1 MRLKKSEDMNQ
12 VDVNV
17 NEVLYIGA
25 DVHERETQL
34 AIFEPGGTLLQ
45 EKRIPTKDLQSYVA
59 SLPSKE
65 KHLALESVGF
75 IYPLYDKL
83 RQIPGCE
90 VAVANPKRLRQVS
103 DSKQK
108 HDRADAKVL
117 GNLIRTNFLKRSHMS
132 DLETRE
138 KRFLINDRVKY
149 GLRRSELRGSIRWL
163 LKRRGIE
170 IGCDPFSREGRRK
183 LREEVVLQEIDIRL
197 QELELVES
205 IIEKLD
211 KQIINVVSGDEKAK
225 LLDTLPGIAPY
236 TALFLSS
243 AFDDVDRFVDSK
255 HACAYLGL
263 VPSLFQTGDVSFTGH
278 ITRDGNKFL
287 RRNLVECAR
296 VAVRKDPHL
305 KEFYLKLRRK
315 RGERKALIAVARKM
329 VAYAYWMLKRNQT
342 YEELAPWTHT

>member
-1 MRLKKSEDMNQ
+1 MNK
-12 VDVNV
+12 VNG

-45 EKRIPTKDLQSYVA
+45 EKRIPTKDLQSYVH
-59 SLPSKE
+59 SLPAKE
-65 KHLALESVGF
+65 KHLALESLGF

-83 RQIPGCE
+83 RQVPGCE
-90 VAVANPKRLRQVS
+90 VVVANPKRLRQIS

-117 GNLIRTNFLKRSHMS
+117 GNLLRTNYLKRSHMAEV
-132 DLETRE
+132 ETRE

-149 GLRRSELRGSIRWL
+149 GVRRSELRGSIRWL

-170 IGCDPFSREGRRK
+170 IEQDPFSREGRRE
-183 LREEVVLQEIDIRL
+183 LREKVQLQEIDIRL

-211 KQIINVVSGDEKAK
+211 RQITHVVFGDEKAK

-243 AFDDVDRFVDSK
+243 AFDDMDRFPDSK

-263 VPSLFQTGDVSFTGH
+263 VPSIHQSGDVVVTGH

-305 KEFYLKLRRK
+305 KAFYLKLKRT

>member
-1 MRLKKSEDMNQ
+1 MNE
-12 VDVNV
+12 VNG
-17 NEVLYIGA
+17 NDVLYIGA

-45 EKRIPTKDLQSYVA
+45 EKRIPTRDLQGYVHA
-59 SLPSKE
+59 LPAKE
-65 KHLALESVGF
+65 KHLALESLGF

-83 RQIPGCE
+83 RQVPGLD
-90 VAVANPKRLRQVS
+90 VAVANPKRIRQTS

-108 HDRADAKVL
+108 HDRADAKLL

-132 DLETRE
+132 DAETRE

-170 IGCDPFSREGRRK
+170 IQQDPFSREGRRK
-183 LREEVVLQEIDIRL
+183 LREEVQLQEIDIRL
-197 QELELVES
+197 QELELIES
-205 IIEKLD
+205 IVEKLD
-211 KQIINVVSGDEKAK
+211 RQISYAVSLDEKAK

-243 AFDDVDRFVDSK
+243 AFDNVDRFPDSK

-263 VPSLFQTGDVSFTGH
+263 VPSLHQSGDVSFTGH

-296 VAVRKDPHL
+296 VAVRKDEHL
-305 KEFYLKLRRK
+305 KEFHLKLRRK

-329 VAYAYWMLKRNQT
+329 ASYAYWMLKRNQT
-342 YEELAPWTHT
+342 YEELSPWDGS

>member
-1 MRLKKSEDMNQ
+1 MYQEH
-12 VDVNV
+12 DVV
-17 NEVLYIGA
+17 YIGA

-45 EKRIPTKDLQSYVA
+45 EKRIPTKDLQCFVR
-59 SLPSKE
+59 SLPARE

-83 RQIPGCE
+83 RQIPRCE
-90 VAVANPKRLRQVS
+90 VAVANPKRMRQVS

-117 GNLIRTNFLKRSHMS
+117 GNLLRTNFLKRSYMPEE
-132 DLETRE
+132 ETRE

-149 GLRRSELRGSIRWL
+149 GLRRGELRGSIRWL
-163 LKRRGIE
+163 LKRRGISLD
-170 IGCDPFSREGRRK
+170 GMSPFSLEGRKK
-183 LREEVVLQEIDIRL
+183 LKEEISLQEIDIRL
-197 QELELVES
+197 KELELVES

-211 KQIINVVSGDEKAK
+211 GQISSVVARDEKAK
-225 LLDTLPGIAPY
+225 LLDTLPGVAPY

-243 AFDDVDRFVDSK
+243 SLDNVERFPDSK
-255 HACAYLGL
+255 HASAYLGL
-263 VPSLFQTGDVSFTGH
+263 VPSLNQSGDASFTGH

-287 RRNLVECAR
+287 RRNLIECAR

-305 KEFYLKLRRK
+305 RKFYLKLRHK
-315 RGERKALIAVARKM
+315 RGEKKALIAVARKM

>member
-1 MRLKKSEDMNQ
+1 MNE
-12 VDVNV
+12 VEVNG
-17 NEVLYIGA
+17 NDVLYIGA

-34 AIFEPGGTLLQ
+34 AIFEPGGALLE
-45 EKRIPTKDLQSYVA
+45 EKRILTKDLQSYLI
-59 SLPSKE
+59 SLPAKE
-65 KHLALESVGF
+65 KHLAMESLGF

-83 RQIPGCE
+83 KQVPGCD

-108 HDRADAKVL
+108 HDKADAKVL
-117 GNLIRTNFLKRSHMS
+117 GNLLRTNYLKRSHMS
-132 DLETRE
+132 DMETRE

-170 IGCDPFSREGRRK
+170 IGQDPFSREGRRK
-183 LREEVVLQEIDIRL
+183 LREEIQLQEIDIRL

-205 IIEKLD
+205 IIERLD
-211 KQIINVVSGDEKAK
+211 RQIIHVVSGDGKAK
-225 LLDTLPGIAPY
+225 LLDTLPGLAPY

-243 AFDDVDRFVDSK
+243 AFDNVDRFPDSK

-263 VPSLFQTGDVSFTGH
+263 VPSLHQSGDVTFTGH

-287 RRNLVECAR
+287 RRNLIECAR

-305 KEFYLKLRRK
+305 KMFYQKLRRK

>member
-1 MRLKKSEDMNQ
+1 MNE
-12 VDVNV
+12 VNG
-17 NEVLYIGA
+17 NDVLYIGA

-45 EKRIPTKDLQSYVA
+45 EKRIPTRDLQSYVHA
-59 SLPSKE
+59 LPAKE
-65 KHLALESVGF
+65 KHLALESLGF

-83 RQIPGCE
+83 RQVPGLD
-90 VAVANPKRLRQVS
+90 VAVANPKRIRQTS

-108 HDRADAKVL
+108 HDRADAKLL

-132 DLETRE
+132 DQETRE

-170 IGCDPFSREGRRK
+170 IEQDPFTKEGRRK
-183 LREEVVLQEIDIRL
+183 LREEVQLQEIDIRL
-197 QELELVES
+197 EELELIES
-205 IIEKLD
+205 IVEKLD
-211 KQIINVVSGDEKAK
+211 RQISYAVSMDEKAK

-243 AFDDVDRFVDSK
+243 ALDNVDRFPDSK
-255 HACAYLGL
+255 HVCAYLGL
-263 VPSLFQTGDVSFTGH
+263 VPSLHQSGDVTFTGH
-278 ITRDGNKFL
+278 ITKDGNKFL

-296 VAVRKDPHL
+296 SAVRKDPHL
-305 KEFYLKLRRK
+305 KEFYLNLKHK

-329 VAYAYWMLKRNQT
+329 ASYAYWMLKRNQT
-342 YEELAPWTHT
+342 YEELSPWDGS

>member
-1 MRLKKSEDMNQ
+1 MNE
-12 VDVNV
+12 VDVNA

-45 EKRIPTKDLQSYVA
+45 EKRIPTKDLQSYVH
-59 SLPSKE
+59 SLPAKE

-83 RQIPGCE
+83 KQIPACE

-132 DLETRE
+132 DEETRE

-170 IGCDPFSREGRRK
+170 IEQDPFSREGRRK
-183 LREEVVLQEIDIRL
+183 LREEVALQEIDIRL

-205 IIEKLD
+205 VIEKLD
-211 KQIINVVSGDEKAK
+211 RQIIHVVSEDEKAK

-243 AFDDVDRFVDSK
+243 AFDNVDRFPDSK

-263 VPSLFQTGDVSFTGH
+263 VPSLYQTGDVSFTGH

-296 VAVRKDPHL
+296 VAVRKDVHL

-329 VAYAYWMLKRNQT
+329 VSYAYWMLKRNQT
-342 YEELAPWTHT
+342 YEELSPWTHT

>member
-1 MRLKKSEDMNQ
+1 MNE
-12 VDVNV
+12 VEGNRND
-17 NEVLYIGA
+17 VLYIGA

-45 EKRIPTKDLQSYVA
+45 EKRIPTKDLQSYIHC
-59 SLPSKE
+59 LPAKE

-83 RQIPGCE
+83 KQVPGCD
-90 VAVANPKRLRQVS
+90 VAVANPKRIRQTS

-108 HDRADAKVL
+108 HDRADAKLL
-117 GNLIRTNFLKRSHMS
+117 GNLLRTNFLKKSYMP
-132 DLETRE
+132 DQETRE

-170 IGCDPFSREGRRK
+170 IEQDPFSREGRRK
-183 LREEVVLQEIDIRL
+183 LREEVQLQEIDIRL
-197 QELELVES
+197 QELELIES
-205 IIEKLD
+205 IVEKLD
-211 KQIINVVSGDEKAK
+211 RQIYYAVSLDEKAK

-243 AFDDVDRFVDSK
+243 AFDNVDRFPDSK

-263 VPSLFQTGDVSFTGH
+263 VPSLHQSGNVSFTGH

-296 VAVRKDPHL
+296 SAVRKDPRL
-305 KEFYLKLRRK
+305 KEFYLKLKHK

-329 VAYAYWMLKRNQT
+329 VSYAFWMLKRNQT
-342 YEELAPWTHT
+342 YEELTPWDGS

>member
-1 MRLKKSEDMNQ
+1 MKFFK
-12 VDVNV
+12 
-17 NEVLYIGA
+17 
-25 DVHERETQL
+25 
-34 AIFEPGGTLLQ
+34 FE
-45 EKRIPTKDLQSYVA
+45 
-59 SLPSKE
+59 
-65 KHLALESVGF
+65 F
-75 IYPLYDKL
+75 YPLCDKL
-83 RQIPGCE
+83 KQVPGCE
-90 VAVANPKRLRQVS
+90 VAVANPKRIRQVS

-117 GNLIRTNFLKRSHMS
+117 GNLIRTNYLKRSHMS
-132 DLETRE
+132 DIETRE

-163 LKRRGIE
+163 LKRRGIQIE
-170 IGCDPFSREGRRK
+170 GDPFSREGRRK
-183 LREEVVLQEIDIRL
+183 LREEVQLQEINIRL

-211 KQIINVVSGDEKAK
+211 RQIIHVVSEDGKAK
-225 LLDTLPGIAPY
+225 LLDTLPGLAPY

-243 AFDDVDRFVDSK
+243 ALDNVDRFPDSK

-263 VPSLFQTGDVSFTGH
+263 VPSLHQSGDVTFTGH

-305 KEFYLKLRRK
+305 REFYLKLKRK

>member
-1 MRLKKSEDMNQ
+1 MNE
-12 VDVNV
+12 VNG
-17 NEVLYIGA
+17 NDVLYIGA

-34 AIFEPGGTLLQ
+34 AIFDPGGTRLQ
-45 EKRIPTKDLQSYVA
+45 EKRIPTKDLQSFVHH
-59 SLPSKE
+59 LPAKE
-65 KHLALESVGF
+65 KHLALESLGF

-83 RQIPGCE
+83 KQIPRCE
-90 VAVANPKRLRQVS
+90 VAVANPKRIRQVS

-108 HDRADAKVL
+108 HDRADAKIL
-117 GNLIRTNFLKRSHMS
+117 GNLIRTNFLKRSYMS
-132 DLETRE
+132 GHETRE

-149 GLRRSELRGSIRWL
+149 GLRRSQLRGSIRWL

-170 IGCDPFSREGRRK
+170 IEHPFSPEGKMK
-183 LREEVVLQEIDIRL
+183 LREEIRLQEIDIRL

-211 KQIINVVSGDEKAK
+211 RQIIQVASVDEKAK
-225 LLDTLPGIAPY
+225 LLDTLPGVAPY

-243 AFDDVDRFVDSK
+243 ALDDVNRFPDSK

-263 VPSLFQTGDVSFTGH
+263 VPSVFQTGDVSVTGH

-305 KEFYLKLRRK
+305 KGFYLKLRRT
-315 RGERKALIAVARKM
+315 RGEKKALIAVARKM
-329 VAYAYWMLKRNQT
+329 VSYAYWMLKRNQT
-342 YEELAPWTHT
+342 YEELAPWIAS

>member
-1 MRLKKSEDMNQ
+1 MIDGE
-12 VDVNV
+12 VDGSD
-17 NEVLYIGA
+17 VLYIGA

-45 EKRIPTKDLQSYVA
+45 EKRIPTKDLQSFVR
-59 SLPSKE
+59 SLPAKE
-65 KHLALESVGF
+65 KHLALESLGF

-83 RQIPGCE
+83 KQVPGCD
-90 VAVANPKRLRQVS
+90 VAVANPKRIRQTS

-108 HDRADAKVL
+108 HDRADAKLL

-132 DLETRE
+132 DPETRE

-149 GLRRSELRGSIRWL
+149 GLRKSELRGAIRWL

-170 IGCDPFSREGRRK
+170 IEQDPFSREGRRK
-183 LREEVVLQEIDIRL
+183 LREEVALQEINIRL

-205 IIEKLD
+205 IVEKLD
-211 KQIINVVSGDEKAK
+211 RQIIHVVAGDEKAK

-243 AFDDVDRFVDSK
+243 ALDNVDRFPDSK

-263 VPSLFQTGDVSFTGH
+263 VPSLHQSGDVTFTGH

-296 VAVRKDPHL
+296 AAIRKDPHL
-305 KEFYLKLRRK
+305 KEFYLKLKHK

-329 VAYAYWMLKRNQT
+329 VSYAFWMLKRNQT
-342 YEELAPWTHT
+342 YEELSAWDGS

>member
-1 MRLKKSEDMNQ
+1 MNE
-12 VDVNV
+12 VNG
-17 NEVLYIGA
+17 NDVLYIGA
-25 DVHERETQL
+25 DVHESETQL

-45 EKRIPTKDLQSYVA
+45 EKRIPTKDLQSYVH
-59 SLPSKE
+59 SLPAKE
-65 KHLALESVGF
+65 KHLALESLGF

-83 RQIPGCE
+83 KQVPGCD
-90 VAVANPKRLRQVS
+90 VAVANPKRIRQTS

-108 HDRADAKVL
+108 HDRADAKLL
-117 GNLIRTNFLKRSHMS
+117 GNLIRTNYLKRSHMA
-132 DLETRE
+132 DAETRE
-138 KRFLINDRVKY
+138 KRFPINDRVKY

-170 IGCDPFSREGRRK
+170 IEQDPFSREGRRK
-183 LREEVVLQEIDIRL
+183 LREEIQLQEIDIRL

-211 KQIINVVSGDEKAK
+211 RQIIHIVSGDEKAK

-243 AFDDVDRFVDSK
+243 AFDNVDRFPDSK

-263 VPSLFQTGDVSFTGH
+263 VPSLHQSGNVSFTGH

-296 VAVRKDPHL
+296 SAVRKDPHL
-305 KEFYLKLRRK
+305 KEFYLKLKHK

-329 VAYAYWMLKRNQT
+329 VSYAYWMLKRNQT
-342 YEELAPWTHT
+342 YEELTPWDGS

>member
-1 MRLKKSEDMNQ
+1 MNE
-12 VDVNV
+12 VNG
-17 NEVLYIGA
+17 NDVLYIGA

-34 AIFEPGGTLLQ
+34 AIFEPGGTLLE
-45 EKRIPTKDLQSYVA
+45 EKRILTKDLQSFVT
-59 SLPSKE
+59 SLPARE
-65 KHLALESVGF
+65 KHLAMESLGF

-83 RQIPGCE
+83 KQVPGCD
-90 VAVANPKRLRQVS
+90 VAVANPKRIRQVS

-108 HDRADAKVL
+108 HDRADAKLL
-117 GNLIRTNFLKRSHMS
+117 GNLLRTNYLKRSHMS
-132 DLETRE
+132 DQETRE

-170 IGCDPFSREGRRK
+170 IGQDPFSREGRRK
-183 LREEVVLQEIDIRL
+183 LREEVQLQEINIRL

-211 KQIINVVSGDEKAK
+211 RQIIHVVSGDEKAK
-225 LLDTLPGIAPY
+225 LLDTLPGLAPY

-243 AFDDVDRFVDSK
+243 AFDNVDRFPDSK

-263 VPSLFQTGDVSFTGH
+263 VPSLHQSGDVTFTGH

-315 RGERKALIAVARKM
+315 RGERKKYYVKFRTMHL
-329 VAYAYWMLKRNQT
+329 
-342 YEELAPWTHT
+342 

>member
-1 MRLKKSEDMNQ
+1 MN
-12 VDVNV
+12 D
-17 NEVLYIGA
+17 VLYIGA

-34 AIFEPGGTLLQ
+34 AVFEPGGRLLQ
-45 EKRIPTKDLQSYVA
+45 EKRILTEDLQSYLD
-59 SLPSKE
+59 SLPARE

-83 RQIPGCE
+83 RQVPGCE

-117 GNLIRTNFLKRSHMS
+117 GNLLRTNYLKRSHMA
-132 DLETRE
+132 EAEIRE

-170 IGCDPFSREGRRK
+170 IEHDPFSMEGRRE
-183 LREEVVLQEIDIRL
+183 LREKIRLQEIDIRL

-205 IIEKLD
+205 IIERLD
-211 KQIINVVSGDEKAK
+211 RQIIHVVSGDEKAK

-243 AFDDVDRFVDSK
+243 AFDDVDRFPDSK

-263 VPSLFQTGDVSFTGH
+263 VPSLHQSGDVAVTGH

-296 VAVRKDPHL
+296 VAVRKDAPL

-329 VAYAYWMLKRNQT
+329 ASYAFWMLKRNQT